1 MQILSII
8 IQSIGQKY
16 NILTHETVC
25 ERASK
30 YKWEKLGDLITRF
43 LKSRNVRT
51 RAKMESEKK
60 RKRETNHSDF
70 IECHIN
76 FLIFI
81 GCDFLFLSL
90 LLRFFSLIS
99 NIVAAQL
106 AMITTTGHH
115 FGYHSHVSVD
125 ISTYSIRFYYSRLKS
140 CFFNVIIT
148 LRCFFRN
155 QQSHSGYQW
164 SGLFH
169 WPFRSS
175 IFLLAH
181 WNCVFYLWDLFQQ
194 HLRTLVMTVVLFPLW
209 VLLVHVAYFVFRF
222 SEILHNKNRKSILHC
237 RLCESFE

>member
-1 MQILSII
+1 M
-8 IQSIGQKY
+8 
-16 NILTHETVC
+16 
-25 ERASK
+25 
-30 YKWEKLGDLITRF
+30 
-43 LKSRNVRT
+43 
-51 RAKMESEKK
+51 
-60 RKRETNHSDF
+60 RETRWFNNTVFKKQKCTHTCEDGEREETKTRDKPFRFYWMSHQF
-70 IECHIN
+70 SH
-76 FLIFI
+76 FHWMW
-81 GCDFLFLSL
+81 LSFSVAAAA
-90 LLRFFSLIS
+90 FFSLIS

-175 IFLLAH
+175 SFLLAH
-181 WNCVFYLWDLFQQ
+181 WNCVFYLWDLFQH
-194 HLRTLVMTVVLFPLW
+194 HLRTLHFL
-209 VLLVHVAYFVFRF
+209 
-222 SEILHNKNRKSILHC
+222 I
-237 RLCESFE
+237 ESCW

>member
-1 MQILSII
+1 MYAHVRRWRARRNENERQTIPILLNVTSIF
-8 IQSIGQKY
+8 S
-16 NILTHETVC
+16 
-25 ERASK
+25 
-30 YKWEKLGDLITRF
+30 F
-43 LKSRNVRT
+43 
-51 RAKMESEKK
+51 
-60 RKRETNHSDF
+60 
-70 IECHIN
+70 
-76 FLIFI
+76 
-81 GCDFLFLSL
+81 SL
-90 LLRFFSLIS
+90 DVTFFFCRCCCVFFSLIS

-181 WNCVFYLWDLFQQ
+181 
-194 HLRTLVMTVVLFPLW
+194 
-209 VLLVHVAYFVFRF
+209 
-222 SEILHNKNRKSILHC
+222 
-237 RLCESFE
+237 